1 MSTKKTPHDLVNYA
15 ASAQWAAE
23 EIRKEKE
30 EAKPPTCLNCRFWS
44 MWDHHCTMQAL
55 GADNWQPVHPDTPA
69 CSEFQPE

>member
-1 MSTKKTPHDLVNYA
+1 MNPKNTPYDLVNYA

-30 EAKPPTCLNCRFWS
+30 AAKPPTCLHCRYWS
-44 MWDHHCTMQAL
+44 MWDHSCATRAAAL
-55 GADNWQPVHPDTPA
+55 DDFSPVNPDTPA